1 MDSREYSKNALV
13 TEPLEIEEVTKRLAQ
28 RNTIRLLH
36 ASFGVSSESGEVA
49 DAIKRFV
56 FYGKPIDRI
65 NLIEEAGDLLWYINV
80 LLNAVDSTFDEAM
93 ERNIAKLKA
102 RYGDKFTEEK
112 ALNRNLTKERGV
124 LEGGIAE

>member
-1 MDSREYSKNALV
+1 MDSKEYSKLALV
-13 TEPLEIEEVTKRLAQ
+13 TEPLETEEVAKRLAL

-124 LEGGIAE
+124 LEGGIVE

>member
-1 MDSREYSKNALV
+1 MDSKEYSKLALV
-13 TEPLEIEEVTKRLAQ
+13 TEPLEIEEVAKRLAL

-124 LEGGIAE
+124 LEGGIIE